1 MKKKDFK
8 KKDKREP
15 FQYTYFMRR
24 CRRRRRRMMISFCI
38 LFYLNHSFVV
48 HVSRAKKGREYQ
60 ITDSRERFG
69 SVKSS
74 SVVKLK
80 KVTSV
85 CVVMVS

>member
-1 MKKKDFK
+1 MKKKRLEK

-48 HVSRAKKGREYQ
+48 HVSRAKKRKGISDYRFTGTFWQRE
-60 ITDSRERFG
+60 IKFSR
-69 SVKSS
+69 
-74 SVVKLK
+74 
-80 KVTSV
+80 
-85 CVVMVS
+85 